1 MARAG
6 LVRTFGQIPGVEFIR
21 INIEDA
27 PLTDDADN
35 EIGLMT
41 PESFVENSGK
51 EINTYQDVTMTLYFA
66 NEDGTKLEPEQRK
79 VYYSSN
85 VPLERVVVEQ
95 LIKGPKESGHYAT
108 LPTDTNILS
117 VTISDGICYVN
128 FDEKVQ
134 QTTVGAK
141 ADTAIYSI
149 VDSLVQVCQVDNV
162 QFSINGETNS
172 RIQKERSSG
181 SAFCLGWFLSEYS
194 VMEKDI

>member
-1 MARAG
+1 M
-6 LVRTFGQIPGVEFIR
+6 VIR
-21 INIEDA
+21 
-27 PLTDDADN
+27 
-35 EIGLMT
+35 
-41 PESFVENSGK
+41 NSW
-51 EINTYQDVTMTLYFA
+51 
-66 NEDGTKLEPEQRK
+66 
-79 VYYSSN
+79 S
-85 VPLERVVVEQ
+85 
-95 LIKGPKESGHYAT
+95 KGPKESGHYAT

-172 RIQKERSSG
+172 NSRKSVPLDQLFAWDGSYLNIQWWKRYLEK
-181 SAFCLGWFLSEYS
+181 SEN
-194 VMEKDI
+194 EKTYKTQAVNKAV

>member
-1 MARAG
+1 M
-6 LVRTFGQIPGVEFIR
+6 
-21 INIEDA
+21 
-27 PLTDDADN
+27 
-35 EIGLMT
+35 
-41 PESFVENSGK
+41 ENSGK

-172 RIQKERSSG
+172 EFRKSVPLDQLFAWDGSYLNIQ
-181 SAFCLGWFLSEYS
+181 
-194 VMEKDI
+194 